1 MASRNSKTDL
11 VVRVRYQNKLP
22 PPPFPPRLLH
32 IPTSPHRYANAA
44 ALNALASER
53 EVPMIL
59 DGELGLPIEL
69 GKIPDGA
76 YGDGEEEYWIGNRS
90 AIVPTGPAPIPHKDD
105 LFLLGD
111 VAAPGPS
118 SASSSFVGTP
128 GHIPPGGGTPAM
140 GDRRKVDVSWLRRT
154 EYLSSD
160 PGSKVLTD
168 KQAPSAPKPD
178 EPLLDSLSRDARAK
192 AISSTFTAAHIPLS
206 ELRHPSKPHLRAEEV
221 WDVLP
226 DSELWPNQ
234 LNLVRFGEDPGERA
248 DKEAS
253 HVNGTGFGHG
263 FLDPRLPR
271 ALFRPVELP
280 GDDNRVGYYLPVS
293 DQVAQA
299 YTKKREKVQEE
310 EEEQGGANGDGDE
323 DEGYEFAHVRDYVI
337 TTTRRLV
344 GEYVFVVHDGLG
356 KEPNQGGE
364 TVTSTGDKQEQEGG
378 PGGKKRA
385 RGAYFTPV
393 KMAQTLRKRR
403 PRRGED
409 PTVFAQDPDRS
420 EEDQLVFWDK
430 IQVKVT
436 PIEEVL
442 PEAEREERENELRTV
457 TEPPRV

>member
-11 VVRVRYQNKLP
+11 IVRVRYQQKLP

-32 IPTSPHRYANAA
+32 IPTSPHRYAEAG

-59 DGELGLPIEL
+59 DGELGLPLEM

-90 AIVPTGPAPIPHKDD
+90 AIVPTGPAPTPHEDD

-111 VAAPGPS
+111 VAAAGPS
-118 SASSSFVGTP
+118 SASSSFVATP

-140 GDRRKVDVSWLRRT
+140 GERRKVDVSWLRRT

-168 KQAPSAPKPD
+168 KQAPSAHKTD

-192 AISSTFTAAHIPLS
+192 TIAATFTAAHIPLS
-206 ELRHPSKPHLRAEEV
+206 ELRHPSKAHLRAEEA

-226 DSELWPNQ
+226 DAELWPNQ

-248 DKEAS
+248 EKEGTNG
-253 HVNGTGFGHG
+253 VGTGGGHG

-280 GDDNRVGYYLPVS
+280 ADDNRVGYYLPVS

-299 YTKKREKVQEE
+299 YTKKRERVLDDDDEGEGGADEE
-310 EEEQGGANGDGDE
+310 EGF
-323 DEGYEFAHVRDYVI
+323 EFVHVRDYEI
-337 TTTRRLV
+337 TTTRNLV

-356 KEPNQGGE
+356 KEPDQGGE
-364 TVTSTGDKQEQEGG
+364 TVTSTGEKEEEVGSAG
-378 PGGKKRA
+378 GGKKRA

-409 PTVFAQDPDRS
+409 PTVFAHDPDRS

-436 PIEEVL
+436 PIDEVL
-442 PEAEREERENELRTV
+442 PEAEKEDREKELRTV
-457 TEPPRV
+457 LEPPRRV